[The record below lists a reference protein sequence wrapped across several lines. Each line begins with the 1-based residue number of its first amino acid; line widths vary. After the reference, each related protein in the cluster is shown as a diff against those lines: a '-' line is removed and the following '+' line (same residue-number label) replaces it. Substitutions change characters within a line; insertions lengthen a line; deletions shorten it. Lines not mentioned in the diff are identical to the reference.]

1 MGPLTLF
8 APDNDAFAKVPL
20 GTLESLLDDKDDLT
34 AIVAYHVVY
43 GKFIAADVGKYKTLK
58 SLQESSIEI
67 HEQHGLRHGVRI
79 NDAAAKEANLE
90 CTNSVIHII
99 DTVLMPK

>member
-1 MGPLTLF
+1 M
-8 APDNDAFAKVPL
+8 PL
-20 GTLESLLDDKDDLT
+20 GTLESLLDDKDELT

-43 GKFIAADVGKYKTLK
+43 GEFIAADVGKYKTLK
-58 SLQESSIEI
+58 SLHGSSLEI
-67 HEQHGLRHGVRI
+67 HEQHGLRHSVRI

-90 CTNSVIHII
+90 CTNGVIHTI